1 MGKHCRCCT
10 DKQRICSTC
19 TVVGKKIPGPERPGI
34 TLNKP
39 RVKKLMVGVSK
50 CSVEGRINEAGVQ
63 LQITGYLH
71 LRSNQRPAHQ
81 FLHLVCLMS
90 NILLSFRS
98 KENRCSS
105 QDGVG
110 IPFYSSIK
118 ELNHY
123 CSIKVLLL
131 CKKIYRRRWNCS
143 VVITAT
149 GT

>member
-19 TVVGKKIPGPERPGI
+19 TVVGKKIPGPERPGN

-63 LQITGYLH
+63 LQITGYPH

-81 FLHLVCLMS
+81 FLHLVCLLS
-90 NILLSFRS
+90 NILLQF
-98 KENRCSS
+98 
-105 QDGVG
+105 Q
-110 IPFYSSIK
+110 IK
-118 ELNHY
+118 RKPLFVTRWCRHP
-123 CSIKVLLL
+123 LLFFHQRAQSL
-131 CKKIYRRRWNCS
+131 LQHKGL
-143 VVITAT
+143 TAM
-149 GT
+149 